1 MQRIGPTF
9 TDDRA
14 NIQQRMQR
22 VGRKREKLTPGR
34 SIATAQQSETLNVSA
49 VLHTMQSKHTY
60 LQSHKRSACVA
71 WSMTT
76 MRAERQLLLTVA
88 ASPTPPLARTVPA
101 SAACLLK
108 DRHACMRAERTHQR
122 PSDDAGS

>member
-9 TDDRA
+9 SSGCRGLA
-14 NIQQRMQR
+14 ES
-22 VGRKREKLTPGR
+22 EKSSHTPGR

-60 LQSHKRSACVA
+60 LQSHKRSACIA

-76 MRAERQLLLTVA
+76 MRAERQLLLA
-88 ASPTPPLARTVPA
+88 GAPLRHSLAQCRPQLPA
-101 SAACLLK
+101 
-108 DRHACMRAERTHQR
+108 
-122 PSDDAGS
+122 